1 MDAVTHAVIIFIA
14 LVITAGF
21 LVLVVALVPA
31 IRDWRELMASLRKTS
46 DEVRAVAIDAKRI
59 SAGAAERFED
69 LSGIMSQAER
79 IARGMGSAIGT
90 LKASSK
96 YAEWLALIPAILLGW
111 KAVSSIKR
119 RRHERRE

>member
-1 MDAVTHAVIIFIA
+1 MDSVTHAVIIFIA

-31 IRDWRELMASLRKTS
+31 IREMRELMASLRKTS
-46 DEVRAVAIDAKRI
+46 DEVREVAIDAKRI
-59 SAGAAERFED
+59 SSGAAEKIEYV
-69 LSGIMSQAER
+69 SGIMSQAER
-79 IARGMGSAIGT
+79 IAKGMGTTLGT

-111 KAVSSIKR
+111 KAVRSIKR
-119 RRHERRE
+119 RRHEQRE